1 MLLRIVICIAALAG
15 IIAMPAAADQ
25 SDSRLDALFRLLR
38 AAPDAAISHPIEARV
53 WQIWTESKMVGTRI
67 VLREGLAAMQEN
79 DYEKALARFD
89 AVVELEPEFAEG
101 WNKRATVLFL
111 MGDYAGSVKDIE
123 RTLSLESRHFGALS
137 GLGMIYDSLD
147 QKEPALKAFRAALE
161 IHPNL
166 EGIKSRVRELA
177 KNVEGREL

>member
-1 MLLRIVICIAALAG
+1 MLLRIVLCVFGLAATG
-15 IIAMPAAADQ
+15 AMPAAADQ
-25 SDSRLDALFRLLR
+25 TDSRLDALFRQLR
-38 AAPDAAISHPIEARV
+38 VAPDAAISHRIEAQV
-53 WQIWTESKMVGTRI
+53 WLIWSRSKMVGTRI
-67 VLREGLAAMQEN
+67 VLREGLAAMEEK

-101 WNKRATVLFL
+101 WNRRATVLYL

-137 GLGMIYDSLD
+137 GLGMIYESLD

-166 EGIKSRVRELA
+166 ESIQARVRELT
-177 KNVEGREL
+177 KEVEGREL

>member
-25 SDSRLDALFRLLR
+25 SDSRLDALFRQLR
-38 AAPDAAISHPIEARV
+38 AAPDAAVSHPIEARV

-67 VLREGLAAMQEN
+67 VLREGLAAMEEK

-111 MGDYAGSVKDIE
+111 MGDYAGSVEDIE
-123 RTLSLESRHFGALS
+123 RTLALESRHFGALS